1 MLEAAVAVEPDIQVV
16 ERRTSARHIAV
27 MLIAKLSCADTQTI
41 CRIRNISSMGARI
54 ETNLALKKGAI
65 LALELRSDLKMTG
78 RVMWANGGHAGV
90 QFDEAIDV
98 ARYLMRS
105 ESRIDRRKP
114 RPPRYQCAANVVLVT
129 DGGCFS
135 CSMFDIG
142 LSGAG
147 LSDLPPRTKL
157 RPGLVVKL
165 IADGISSHHATVAWA
180 DGNRAGIKFRHP
192 LKYTE
197 LQEWLLDYAS
207 PHAPLGA
214 VQPDVA
220 GVADPIRK
228 AH

>member
-1 MLEAAVAVEPDIQVV
+1 MLEAVSAEPDMQVV
-16 ERRTSARHIAV
+16 ERRASARHIAV

-54 ETNLALKKGAI
+54 ETNMALKQGAL

-78 RVMWANGGHAGV
+78 RVMWAKDGNAGV
-90 QFDEAIDV
+90 QFDAAIDV
-98 ARYLMRS
+98 PRFLMRS

-147 LSDLPPRTKL
+147 LCDLPPRTKL
-157 RPGLVVKL
+157 RTGHVVKL
-165 IADGISSHHATVAWA
+165 IADGISSHHATVVWT

-207 PHAPLGA
+207 PHAPFGT
-214 VQPDVA
+214 VQPDASDVA
-220 GVADPIRK
+220 TPTRF